1 MLQIR
6 DVDRPERPVEVLTPL
21 SSTEALVGET
31 ATFTCQLS
39 KLNQDVV
46 WKVGDKVVK
55 ASDDKYEV
63 ESHDLDYTLK
73 IKNCALD
80 DAGEVSL
87 TIEDQK
93 TSAQLVVAGKTAFRL
108 FTWYFYRIHFI
119 ITGFQLAKQCTII
132 YVEKRSA
139 VRK

>member
-1 MLQIR
+1 MLISLRFSVLVCCCQGLLANKDSYYIYSHIITSHC
-6 DVDRPERPVEVLTPL
+6 DVEHSERPVEVLKPL

-39 KLNQDVV
+39 KPNQDVV
-46 WKVGDKVVK
+46 WNVGDKVIK

-73 IKNCALD
+73 IKNCTLD

-87 TIEDQK
+87 TVGDQK
-93 TSAQLVVAGKTAFRL
+93 TSAQLVVAGSMTL
-108 FTWYFYRIHFI
+108 V
-119 ITGFQLAKQCTII
+119 L
-132 YVEKRSA
+132 SM
-139 VRK
+139 

>member
-1 MLQIR
+1 MLK
-6 DVDRPERPVEVLTPL
+6 PL

-39 KLNQDVV
+39 KPNQDVV
-46 WKVGDKVVK
+46 WNLGDKVIK

-73 IKNCALD
+73 IKNCTLD

-87 TIEDQK
+87 TVGDQK
-93 TSAQLVVAGKTAFRL
+93 TSAQLVVAGSMTL
-108 FTWYFYRIHFI
+108 VLCSLYCSFT
-119 ITGFQLAKQCTII
+119 K
-132 YVEKRSA
+132 
-139 VRK
+139 